1 MQQFPPMTDEGVPWA
16 SVTST
21 EPAGGWTGADTR
33 YRGYRPAENGTVR
46 LDHRVQLAVD
56 LVPSRPG
63 GRLIDLGAGD
73 GFVTGELAS
82 AAGAAVG
89 VAVDVGFP
97 EPLAP
102 HRRPVSRVAAFVP
115 GPLPFRAH
123 SFDVVVSLECIEHL
137 LDPDALLEE
146 AKRLLRPG
154 GCLILSTPRL
164 DALLV
169 VISLLGGVQPP
180 GVEASSR
187 HRYGNPFGEQRP
199 SGHVHL
205 FTRRALREALA
216 SHGLWVEA
224 YREARF
230 SSSWWQAVRSS
241 RKPRPKDLAVRAV
254 LAAYDL
260 IPFKKDVMV
269 VRAAPAAPAQTA
281 S

>member
-1 MQQFPPMTDEGVPWA
+1 LA

-21 EPAGGWTGADTR
+21 EPAGGWTGADPR
-33 YRGYRPAENGTVR
+33 YRGYRPTDGGAVR

-56 LVPSRPG
+56 LVPTRPG

-73 GFVTGELAS
+73 GFVTGELGT
-82 AAGAAVG
+82 AAGAALA

-187 HRYGNPFGEQRP
+187 RRYGNPFGEQRP

-205 FTRRALREALA
+205 FTRRALREALT
-216 SHGLWVEA
+216 SHGMRVEA

-241 RKPRPKDLAVRAV
+241 RKPGPKDLAVRAF

-269 VRAAPAAPAQTA
+269 VRAAPEEP
-281 S
+281 

>member
-1 MQQFPPMTDEGVPWA
+1 MTDLDVDEGAPWA

-21 EPAGGWTGADTR
+21 RPAGGWTGADPR
-33 YRGYRPAENGTVR
+33 YRGYRPLRSGHAGRPSGHGREVR
-46 LDHRVQLAVD
+46 LDHRVRLAVD
-56 LVPSRPG
+56 LVPPTAG

-73 GFVTGELAS
+73 GFVTAELGAK
-82 AAGAAVG
+82 AGASLA

-102 HRRPVSRVAAFVP
+102 RRRKVSRVSAFVP
-115 GPLPFRAH
+115 GPLPFKAG

-146 AKRLLRPG
+146 AKRLLKPG
-154 GCLILSTPRL
+154 GRLVLSTPRL

-169 VISLLGGVQPP
+169 VISLLGGFQPP
-180 GVEASSR
+180 GVESSSR
-187 HRYGNPFGEQRP
+187 RRYGNPFGEQRP

-205 FTRRALREALA
+205 FTRKAMQEALA
-216 SHGLWVEA
+216 ANGLQLEA

-230 SSSWWQAVRSS
+230 SSSWWQAVRAS
-241 RKPRPKDLAVRAV
+241 RRPGLRDWAVGAV

-269 VRAAPAAPAQTA
+269 LRAAP
-281 S
+281 

>member
-1 MQQFPPMTDEGVPWA
+1 VTALPPTTDEGPPWA

-21 EPAGGWTGADTR
+21 APAGGWTGADPR
-33 YRGYRPAENGTVR
+33 YRGYRPDGSEGNVR
-46 LDHRVQLAVD
+46 LDHRVRLAVD

-73 GFVTGELAS
+73 GFVTGELAQ
-82 AAGAAVG
+82 AADAALA

-97 EPLAP
+97 DPLVP

-154 GCLILSTPRL
+154 GCVILSTPRL

-187 HRYGNPFGEQRP
+187 RRYGNPFGEQRP

-216 SHGLWVEA
+216 SHGLRVET

-269 VRAAPAAPAQTA
+269 VRAAPEP
-281 S
+281 

>member
-1 MQQFPPMTDEGVPWA
+1 MSDLGVPWA

-21 EPAGGWTGADTR
+21 EPAGGWTGADPR
-33 YRGYRPAENGTVR
+33 YRGYRPLSDGSVR

-56 LVPSRPG
+56 LVPSRLG
-63 GRLIDLGAGD
+63 GRVIDLGAGD
-73 GFVTGELAS
+73 GFVTGELATVAQ
-82 AAGAAVG
+82 AALAVS
-89 VAVDVGFP
+89 VDVGFP
-97 EPLAP
+97 EPLSP

-123 SFDVVVSLECIEHL
+123 TFDVVVSLECIEHL
-137 LDPDALLEE
+137 LDPDALIEE
-146 AKRLLRPG
+146 ALRLLKPA

-187 HRYGNPFGEQRP
+187 RRYGNPFGEQRP

-205 FTRRALREALA
+205 FTRRALHEALA
-216 SHGLWVEA
+216 AHGLRIEA
-224 YREARF
+224 YKEARF
-230 SSSWWQAVRSS
+230 SSSWWQAVRAS
-241 RKPRPKDLAVRAV
+241 RRPRPRDLAMRAV

-269 VRAAPAAPAQTA
+269 VRAAP
-281 S
+281 

>member
-1 MQQFPPMTDEGVPWA
+1 MTDLDVDEGAPWA

-21 EPAGGWTGADTR
+21 KPAGGWTGADPR
-33 YRGYRPAENGTVR
+33 YRGYRPAGREVR
-46 LDHRVQLAVD
+46 LDHRVRLAID
-56 LVPSRPG
+56 LVPPTAG

-73 GFVTGELAS
+73 GFVTAELGAK
-82 AAGAAVG
+82 AGAALA

-102 HRRPVSRVAAFVP
+102 RRRRVSRVSAFVP
-115 GPLPFRAH
+115 GPLPFKAG

-146 AKRLLRPG
+146 AKRLLKPG
-154 GCLILSTPRL
+154 GRLVLSTPRL

-180 GVEASSR
+180 GVESSSR
-187 HRYGNPFGEQRP
+187 RRYGNPFGEQRP

-205 FTRRALREALA
+205 FTRKAMTEALA
-216 SHGLWVEA
+216 ANGLRLEA

-230 SSSWWQAVRSS
+230 SSSWWQAVRAS
-241 RKPRPKDLAVRAV
+241 RRPRPRDWAVGAV

-269 VRAAPAAPAQTA
+269 LRAAP
-281 S
+281 

>member
-1 MQQFPPMTDEGVPWA
+1 
-16 SVTST
+16 
-21 EPAGGWTGADTR
+21 
-33 YRGYRPAENGTVR
+33 
-46 LDHRVQLAVD
+46 VQLAVD
-56 LVPSRPG
+56 LVPAKPG

-73 GFVTGELAS
+73 GFVTAELAA
-82 AAGAAVG
+82 AAGARLG

-102 HRRPVSRVAAFVP
+102 RRRAVSRVSAFVP
-115 GPLPFRAH
+115 GPLPFR
-123 SFDVVVSLECIEHL
+123 SGVFDVVVSLECIEHL

-169 VISLLGGVQPP
+169 VISLLLGVQPP

-187 HRYGNPFGEQRP
+187 RRYGNPFGEQRP

-205 FTRRALREALA
+205 FTRRALKEALA
-216 SHGLWVEA
+216 AHGLRVEA
-224 YREARF
+224 FLEARF
-230 SSSWWQAVRSS
+230 SSSWWQAVRAS
-241 RKPRPKDLAVRAV
+241 RRPGPREWAVRAV

-260 IPFKKDVMV
+260 FPFKKDVMV
-269 VRAAPAAPAQTA
+269 VRATT
-281 S
+281 

>member
-1 MQQFPPMTDEGVPWA
+1 MTRPPTAEPGPPWA
-16 SVTST
+16 SVTSIR
-21 EPAGGWTGADTR
+21 PAGGWTGADPR
-33 YRGYRPAENGTVR
+33 YRGYCPGPGGVR
-46 LDHRVQLAVD
+46 LDHRVKLAVE

-73 GFVTGELAS
+73 GFVTSELKA
-82 AAGAAVG
+82 AAGAALG

-102 HRRPVSRVAAFVP
+102 PPGAVSRVAAVVP
-115 GPLPFRAH
+115 GPLPFRAGT
-123 SFDVVVSLECIEHL
+123 FDVVVTLECIEHL
-137 LDPDALLEE
+137 LDPDALLDE

-154 GCLILSTPRL
+154 GCLVLSTPRL

-187 HRYGNPFGEQRP
+187 RRYGNPFGEQRP

-216 SHGLWVEA
+216 AHGFRIEA

-241 RKPRPKDLAVRAV
+241 RRPGAREWIVRAV

-269 VRAAPAAPAQTA
+269 VRAAP
-281 S
+281 